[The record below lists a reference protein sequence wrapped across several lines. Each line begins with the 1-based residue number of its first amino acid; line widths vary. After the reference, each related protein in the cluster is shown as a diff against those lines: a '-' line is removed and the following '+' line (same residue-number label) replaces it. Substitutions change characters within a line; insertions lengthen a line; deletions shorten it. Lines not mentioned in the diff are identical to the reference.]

1 MRRPFYSLVSVWAA
15 VTTIVGGCPA
25 SQPVARPVAPPTVAT
40 TKPAPVVPHG
50 RPEVTIEP
58 TPPSGGE
65 MALELETPPV
75 EATAGVSVHELPPA
89 ETQALLARL
98 EPLPAAVGPAP
109 VMRPPSAM
117 PPAVGVVQPIAFVA
131 PTGAAV
137 GDKPAVR
144 APVLLTTL
152 DAPQIL
158 PVGEVPAESE
168 IRVRFSEPMV
178 AIDKVGAA
186 PAAIA
191 TIEPTVTGT
200 WKWLDTRVAS
210 FTAAGPRL
218 AQATDYKVTVPAGT
232 KALSGA
238 ILAVPAVG
246 TFSTPAVEIS
256 SLYPSPR
263 ALRSDA
269 PLAVQLDQ
277 DVDPAAMIARLK
289 VLDRGHP
296 IAFTPTTL
304 EAAQAL
310 WAKNPLW
317 RADDHQLGAHY
328 VLLAPRSGA
337 WPAGKDLDV
346 TLTKGAPSREGP
358 RLLTRDSRRDFTVVK
373 AFAVTGLDCN
383 YTGRP
388 RLARTCP
395 EDSIANLDFTTNLDE
410 KAFRAE
416 MIQTDGQPLEDH
428 ITRGTGVSI
437 KVPSGAG
444 KTSQVVISDELRD
457 MYGQALT
464 GPHHLAITASR
475 FEYSPY
481 LEARRGLYVLDP
493 RFAIPQWVLTADA
506 VDSVHV
512 ELYRVE
518 PADYFAYQQFE
529 ANKRKTPP
537 GTRMFT
543 HDYAVGARYGAD
555 IRVDLRAALA
565 NAPTGHVVAIA
576 TTHAAAPAHR
586 YDYFEPRAVAWIEI
600 TSLGISSRVDQ
611 QRVHAWIEDITPTQF
626 LKPRANVTTR
636 LVVENRADV
645 KTAVVTDAT
654 GAAVLDLPPPLPA
667 PKLPNVEPPEHTALI
682 VASDGKDSVFAALDR
697 SEKSV
702 RVETANWY
710 VTDDRFTYKPGEPVY
725 IKGWTRWTHDGIN
738 PGLALPRPHEQV
750 TWEVH
755 DARDNKLAAGTAAF
769 SDQGG
774 FDFTFDIPA
783 NANLGAGSVELAI
796 GTEHYSHRIAIQEF
810 RTPAYQVSLDDDV
823 QSAGIAPLI
832 LGETISMNAE
842 AHYYAGGG
850 LGGAHVQ
857 WDARMQPATYHPPGW
872 DLYSFEP
879 ARPRNDNVYHRRE
892 GVAAERST
900 SLGGGSSS
908 MITLGITA
916 VPEGEP
922 AVLSVDATVTDVDRQ
937 TIRSTSRDIVVHPA
951 ANYVGLRLAP
961 ETYDTLLLV
970 VTDLDGNLVPN
981 VPIDVVL
988 EGTLYSEQHASDAK
1002 IHDTQRCTA
1011 TSSTVP
1017 VPCKFTPTTDRQIVY
1032 RAVATI
1038 HDARGRRNTAMYMVP
1053 WYRFADDKS
1062 TLFITSDHTEYRA
1075 GATANLEIHSTVV
1088 PASAVVSYARQGVI
1102 AQQRIELVTPVTKL
1116 AVPMDVGYLENLI
1129 VHVDRS
1135 APRDLSQDTHRGGVL
1150 PEHTTAEL
1158 DLRVD
1163 LEASRLVMRA
1173 FPTVPSVQPG
1183 ANATFEVEVKRG
1195 DQPVANAEV
1204 ALIVVDE
1211 AVLALSGMHHADP
1224 LAPFYREV
1232 ESGATDLST
1241 FDAVADADLELEG
1254 VPGYD
1259 RINLDVHPRG
1269 FGRGFGSGAGYGT
1282 IGHGSGGGVGMAS
1295 SVVVSRKD
1303 FRATAVFSPHLHTD
1317 ANGHA
1322 TVTVKMPESL
1332 TRFRVVALAT
1342 SQTYFFGKAE
1352 GSIVTQR
1359 KINARTQAPRF
1370 LTQGDR
1376 FELPVVVQNLDT
1388 TAHVISVATRARD
1401 LVGGGGTSV
1410 TIPAGQRAEVRFP
1423 FSTQARGQAVIQT
1436 IVVSGDFSDAANTT
1450 VPVYE
1455 PATTETF
1462 ATYGTVDDAPAHEQL
1477 KVPAGVFADVGG
1489 VEAELSSTQMQALT
1503 DAYGY
1508 LQAYPYECAEQRSS
1522 RMLGT
1527 IAMADVLDAFGTADR
1542 PSPQELA
1549 LIQQADLAK
1558 LEADQNPDG
1567 GWGYWRDTK
1576 TDEFVTMQVVTAFAA
1591 AKHKG
1596 GALDQGKQHVAKL
1609 LADTNAALAKAR
1621 RGDDVAYKISVAAD
1635 ALTAL
1640 AATGLDER
1648 AAAARLHATAKQ
1660 LGVYPVDAKAQ
1671 LLAIVAKS
1679 SNTAMRAE
1687 LVAGLLSA
1695 THETPAGATVATTY
1709 TESEKLLLVSDHR
1722 TTALAMDALIRESPQ
1737 QPLIAKLAR
1746 GLLAARAYGRWR
1758 STQENLAV
1766 MRAMRRYFDA
1776 YEQTSPNYTGKL
1788 WLGNVAYTEQA
1799 FVGHTNLRAQAALD
1813 WTRLAPGTTHDL
1825 ALAKTGPGR
1834 MYYRIGITYAPKQV
1848 DLPALDAGFIVRRSY
1863 QAIDDPHDVEVTP
1876 AGVRI
1881 KLGARV
1887 LVVLD
1892 AVNTTRRE
1900 GVALVDPLPAGLEI
1914 VNTSLAIAERA
1925 ATGSIST
1932 DWNHLE
1938 ARDNRSE
1945 AFALTLREGTHRFS
1959 YTARASTPGTFV
1971 AAPAKAE
1978 EMYSPETFGR
1988 SAGTTVTIY

>member
-1 MRRPFYSLVSVWAA
+1 MSLD
-15 VTTIVGGCPA
+15 
-25 SQPVARPVAPPTVAT
+25 
-40 TKPAPVVPHG
+40 
-50 RPEVTIEP
+50 
-58 TPPSGGE
+58 
-65 MALELETPPV
+65 LETPPV
-75 EATAGVSVHELPPA
+75 EATAGVSVHDLPPG

-98 EPLPAAVGPAP
+98 EPLPALTGPAP

-117 PPAVGVVQPIAFVA
+117 PPPVGVVQPIAFVT
-131 PTGAAV
+131 PSGAAV
-137 GDKPAVR
+137 SDKPAVR

-152 DAPQIL
+152 DAPQVL

-178 AIDKVGAA
+178 AIDKVGAT
-186 PAAIA
+186 PALIA
-191 TIEPTVTGT
+191 TIEPNVTGT

-210 FTAAGPRL
+210 FTASAPRL

-246 TFSTPAVEIS
+246 TFSTPAVEIAS
-256 SLYPSPR
+256 IYPSPR
-263 ALRSDA
+263 AVRADA
-269 PLAVQLDQ
+269 PVAVQLDQ
-277 DVDPAAMIARLK
+277 DVDPAAMISRLK
-289 VLDRGHP
+289 IVDRGHT
-296 IAFTPTTL
+296 IQFTPTTL

-310 WAKNPLW
+310 WAKNPLFKF
-317 RADDHQLGAHY
+317 DDKQLGSHY
-328 VLLAPRSGA
+328 VLLAPKSGA
-337 WPAGKDLDV
+337 WPAGKNLDV
-346 TLTKGAPSREGP
+346 FLAKGAPSREGP
-358 RLLTRDSRRDFTVVK
+358 RLLTRDSRRDFSVVK
-373 AFAVTGLDCN
+373 TFAVRGIDCD
-383 YTGRP
+383 YTGKP
-388 RLARTCP
+388 RLATTCP
-395 EDSIANLDFTTNLDE
+395 EESSAKLEFTTNLDE

-416 MIQTDGQPLEDH
+416 MIQTAGRPLQDH
-428 ITRGTGVSI
+428 FVNGPEVSI
-437 KVPSGAG
+437 RVPPGVG
-444 KTSQVVISDELRD
+444 KTSQIKISDELRD
-457 MYGQALT
+457 IYGQALT
-464 GPHHLAITASR
+464 GAHQMAVTGSR
-475 FEYSPY
+475 YQYSPY
-481 LEARRGLYVLDP
+481 FEAHRGLYVLDP
-493 RFAIPQWVLTADA
+493 RFKIPQWVVTAEA

-518 PADYFAYQQFE
+518 PADYFMYTQFE
-529 ANKRKTPP
+529 AKKRKTPP

-543 HDYAVGARYGAD
+543 HDYLVGSRYAAD
-555 IRVDLRAALA
+555 IRVDLRTALA
-565 NAPTGHVVAIA
+565 SAPTGHVVAIA
-576 TTHAAAPAHR
+576 TTHAAAPLHR
-586 YDYFEPRAVAWIEI
+586 YDGFNPRAVAWIEV
-600 TSLGISSRVDQ
+600 TTLGISTRVDQ
-611 QRVHAWIEDITPTQF
+611 ERVHAWIEDISPTQF
-626 LKPRANVTTR
+626 LQPRANVTTS
-636 LVVENRADV
+636 LVIENRADV
-645 KTAVVTDAT
+645 KTTTRSDAT
-654 GAAVLDLPPPLPA
+654 GGAVLELPPPLPA
-667 PKLPNVEPPEHTALI
+667 PKLPNVAPPEHTALI
-682 VASDGKDSVFAALDR
+682 VASDGVDSVFAALDR
-697 SEKSV
+697 AEKSV
-702 RVETANWY
+702 RVESANWY

-738 PGLALPRPHEQV
+738 PGLELPRAHDQV
-750 TWEVH
+750 TWEIH

-769 SDQGG
+769 TDQGG
-774 FDFTFDIPA
+774 FDFKFDIPA
-783 NANLGAGSVELAI
+783 NANLGAASVDVAI
-796 GTEHYSHRIAIQEF
+796 GTERYSHRIAIQEF
-810 RTPAYQVSLDDDV
+810 RTPAYQVSIDDDV
-823 QSAGIAPLI
+823 QSAGVAPLI
-832 LGETISMNAE
+832 LGESISMNAE
-842 AHYYAGGG
+842 AHYYAGGS

-857 WDARMQPATYHPPGW
+857 WDASLRPATYRPPGW
-872 DLYSFEP
+872 DPYSFEP
-879 ARPRNDNVYHRRE
+879 ARKRNDNRYSRRD
-892 GVAAERST
+892 GVGVGRST
-900 SLGGGSSS
+900 TLGGGSNS

-916 VPEGEP
+916 MPEGEP

-937 TIRSTSRDIVVHPA
+937 TIRGTSRDIVVHPA

-961 ETYDTLLLV
+961 ETHDTLLVV

-981 VPIDVVL
+981 VKVDVL
-988 EGTLYSEQHASDAK
+988 IEGTLHSEQYASDAK
-1002 IHDTQRCTA
+1002 VHDTQHCTA

-1017 VPCKFTPTTDRQIVY
+1017 APCKFTPNSDRQIVF

-1053 WYRFADDKS
+1053 WYQSADEKS
-1062 TLFITSDHTEYRA
+1062 SLFITADHKEYRA
-1075 GATANLEIHSTVV
+1075 GDTAKLEVHSTIV
-1088 PASAVVSYARQGVI
+1088 PSFAVVSYARQGVI
-1102 AQQRIELVTPVTKL
+1102 SQKRIELKTNVTKL
-1116 AVPMDVGYLENLI
+1116 EVPMDVGYLENLV

-1135 APRDLSQDTHRGGVL
+1135 AQRDLSQDTHKGGVL

-1183 ANATFEVEVKRG
+1183 ANATFEVEVKR
-1195 DQPVANAEV
+1195 DDKPVANAEV

-1224 LAPFYREV
+1224 LTPFYREV
-1232 ESGATDLST
+1232 ESGTTDAST
-1241 FDAVADADLELEG
+1241 LDAVADADLELDG

-1259 RINLDVHPRG
+1259 RINLDLNPRG
-1269 FGRGFGSGAGYGT
+1269 FGTGSGYGSGYGT
-1282 IGHGSGGGVGMAS
+1282 IGHGSGGGGMGMAS

-1303 FRATAVFSPHLHTD
+1303 FRATAVFAPHLHTD
-1317 ANGHA
+1317 AKGHV

-1332 TRFRVVALAT
+1332 TRFRVVALAA

-1388 TAHVISVATRARD
+1388 TAHVISVATRARN
-1401 LVGGGGTSV
+1401 LIGGGGKSV

-1423 FSTQARGQAVIQT
+1423 FSTQTRGKAVFQT
-1436 IVVSGDFSDAANTT
+1436 IVVSGDFTDAANTE

-1477 KVPAGVFADVGG
+1477 KVPADVFVDVGG

-1527 IAMADVLDAFGTADR
+1527 IAMNDVLDAFGTGNR
-1542 PSPQELA
+1542 PTAQELA

-1567 GWGYWRDTK
+1567 GWGYWHDTK

-1591 AKHKG
+1591 LKQKG
-1596 GALDQGKQHVAKL
+1596 GAFDKGKKHVAKL
-1609 LADTNAALAKAR
+1609 LADTNAKLTQAR
-1621 RGDDVAYKISVAAD
+1621 RGDDVAYAVSVAAD
-1635 ALTAL
+1635 ALTTL
-1640 AATGLDER
+1640 AATGVDER

-1695 THETPAGATVATTY
+1695 THETPAGATVTTTY

-1722 TTALAMDALIRESPQ
+1722 STALAMDALIRESPA
-1737 QPLIAKLAR
+1737 QPLITKLAR

-1766 MRAMRRYFDA
+1766 MRAMRRYFDT
-1776 YEQTSPNYTGKL
+1776 YEQTTPNYTGKL

-1799 FVGHTNLRAQAALD
+1799 FAGHTNLRAQAALD
-1813 WTRLAPGTTHDL
+1813 WTHLAPGTTHEL

-1848 DLPALDAGFIVRRSY
+1848 DLPALDAGFVVRRSY
-1863 QAIDDPHDVEVTP
+1863 QAVDDPHDVEITP
-1876 AGVRI
+1876 TGVRI

-1892 AVNTTRRE
+1892 AVNPTRRD

>member
-1 MRRPFYSLVSVWAA
+1 MRRPFYSLVRVWVA

-25 SQPVARPVAPPTVAT
+25 PQPIARPMPPR
-40 TKPAPVVPHG
+40 PVTSSVVVHHG
-50 RPEVTIEP
+50 RPEVKIEP
-58 TPPSGGE
+58 SPPEGGE
-65 MALELETPPV
+65 LTLDLETPPI
-75 EATAGVSVHELPPA
+75 EATAGVSVHDLPA
-89 ETQALLARL
+89 RETRALLARL
-98 EPLPAAVGPAP
+98 EPLPAVTGPAP

-131 PTGAAV
+131 PSGAAV
-137 GDKPAVR
+137 SDKPAVR

-158 PVGEVPAESE
+158 PVGEVPAESS
-168 IRVRFSEPMV
+168 IRIRFAEPMI
-178 AIDKVGAA
+178 AISKVGSL

-191 TIEPTVTGT
+191 TIEPKVAGS
-200 WKWLDTRVAS
+200 WKWIDTRVAE
-210 FTAAGPRL
+210 FTASGPRL
-218 AQATDYKVTVPAGT
+218 AQATDYQVTVPAGT

-246 TFSTPAVEIS
+246 TFATPAVEIAGI
-256 SLYPSPR
+256 YPSPR

-269 PLAVQLDQ
+269 PIAVQLDQ
-277 DVDPAAMIARLK
+277 DVDPAAMISRLK
-289 VLDRGHP
+289 IVDRKRS

-304 EAAQAL
+304 EAAKAL

-317 RADDHQLGAHY
+317 KLDDKQLGSHY
-328 VLLAPRSGA
+328 VLLAPRSGT
-337 WPAGKDLDV
+337 WPAGKNLDV
-346 TLTKGAPSREGP
+346 VLAKGAPSREGP
-358 RLLTRDSRRDFTVVK
+358 RLLPRDSRRDFNVVK
-373 AFAVTGLDCN
+373 AFATRGLDCG
-383 YTGRP
+383 YTGKP
-388 RLARTCP
+388 RLALTCP
-395 EDSIANLDFTTNLDE
+395 EESSAQLEFTTNLDE
-410 KAFRAE
+410 RAFRAE

-428 ITRGTGVSI
+428 IARGNSVSI
-437 KVPSGAG
+437 MVPKGAG
-444 KTSQVVISDELRD
+444 KTSRVVLSDQLRD
-457 MYGQALT
+457 IYGQALT
-464 GPHHLAITASR
+464 GAHQMALTASR

-481 LEARRGLYVLDP
+481 LEAQRGLYVLDP
-493 RFAIPQWVLTADA
+493 RFKIPQWVVTADA

-518 PADYFAYQQFE
+518 PADYFAYTRFE
-529 ANKRKTPP
+529 AHERKTPP
-537 GTRMFT
+537 GTRVFT
-543 HDYAVGARYGAD
+543 HDYRVGARYAAD
-555 IRVDLRAALA
+555 IRVDLRSALA
-565 NAPTGHVVAIA
+565 NAPTGHVVAVA
-576 TTHAAAPAHR
+576 TTHAATSVHR
-586 YDYFEPRAVAWIEI
+586 YDYFEPRAAAWIEV
-600 TSLGISSRVDQ
+600 TSLGISTRVDQ
-611 QRVHAWIEDITPTQF
+611 ERVHAWVEDITPTQF
-626 LKPRANVTTR
+626 LKPRTNVTTS
-636 LVVENRADV
+636 LVVENRGDI
-645 KTAVVTDAT
+645 KTTAQTDAT
-654 GAAVLDLPPPLPA
+654 GAATLELPPSLPVR
-667 PKLPNVEPPEHTALI
+667 PNVPPPERLALI
-682 VASDGKDSVFAALDR
+682 VATDGKDSVFAALDR

-710 VTDDRFTYKPGEPVY
+710 VTDDRFTYKPGEPVS

-738 PGLALPRPHEQV
+738 PGLELPRAHDQV

-755 DARDNKLAAGTAAF
+755 DARANQLAAGTAAF

-774 FDFTFDIPA
+774 FDFTFEIPA
-783 NANLGAGSVELAI
+783 NASLGAGTVDVAI
-796 GTEHYSHRIAIQEF
+796 GNQHYSHRIAIQEF

-823 QSAGIAPLI
+823 QSAGIAPLT
-832 LGETISMNAE
+832 LGEAISMNAE

-850 LGGAHVQ
+850 LGGAHVK
-857 WDARMQPATYHPPGW
+857 WNASLKPASYRPPGW
-872 DLYSFEP
+872 DLYNFEP
-879 ARPRNDNVYHRRE
+879 ARERGDNGYHRRS
-892 GVAAERST
+892 GVEVERSST
-900 SLGGGSSS
+900 LGGASSS

-916 VPEGEP
+916 LPQGEP

-937 TIRSTSRDIVVHPA
+937 TIRGTSRDIVVHPS

-961 ETYDTLLLV
+961 ESYDTLQIV
-970 VTDLDGNLVPN
+970 VTDVDGKLVPN
-981 VPIDVVL
+981 VPIDVAL
-988 EGTLYSEQHASDAK
+988 EGTLYSERNSPNAKVHETQHCK
-1002 IHDTQRCTA
+1002 A
-1011 TSSTVP
+1011 TSSSLP
-1017 VPCKFTPTTDRQIVY
+1017 VPCKFTPSLDRQIVF

-1053 WYRFADDKS
+1053 RYQLPDETS
-1062 TLFITSDHTEYRA
+1062 TLFITADRAAYRA
-1075 GATANLEIHSTVV
+1075 GDTAKLEIHSTVV
-1088 PASAVVSYARQGVI
+1088 PATAVVSYARQGVI
-1102 AQQRIELVTPVTKL
+1102 SQKRVELTSHITKL
-1116 AVPMDVGYLENLI
+1116 EVPMDVGYLENLF

-1135 APRDLSQDTHRGGVL
+1135 GERDLSRDTHKGGVL
-1150 PEHTTAEL
+1150 PEHTAAEL

-1163 LEASRLVMRA
+1163 LDASRLVMRA
-1173 FPTVPSVQPG
+1173 FATVPSVQPG
-1183 ANATFEVEVKRG
+1183 GNATFEVEVNRN

-1232 ESGATDLST
+1232 ESGTTGAST
-1241 FDAVADADLELEG
+1241 FDAVADADMELEG
-1254 VPGYD
+1254 VPGYE
-1259 RINLDVHPRG
+1259 RINLDLSPRG
-1269 FGRGFGSGAGYGT
+1269 FGHGFGYGSGYGT
-1282 IGHGSGGGVGMAS
+1282 MGHGSGGGGLGMAT

-1303 FRATAVFSPHLHTD
+1303 FRATAVFAPHLHTD
-1317 ANGHA
+1317 AKGHA

-1388 TAHVISVATRARD
+1388 TAHVISVATRARN
-1401 LVGGGGTSV
+1401 LLGGGGKTV

-1423 FSTQARGQAVIQT
+1423 FSTQARGKAVIQT
-1436 IVVSGDFSDAANTT
+1436 IVVSGDFTDAAKTE
-1450 VPVYE
+1450 VPIYE

-1477 KVPAGVFADVGG
+1477 KVPADVFVDVGG
-1489 VEAELSSTQMQALT
+1489 IEAELSSTQMQALT
-1503 DAYGY
+1503 DAYRY

-1527 IAMADVLDAFGTADR
+1527 IAMNDVLDAFGTGNR

-1549 LIQQADLAK
+1549 QIQQSDLAK

-1567 GWGYWRDTK
+1567 GWGYWRDTR

-1591 AKHKG
+1591 LKSKSA
-1596 GALDQGKQHVAKL
+1596 ALANGKKHVAKL
-1609 LADTNAALAKAR
+1609 LADTNAVLAKAR
-1621 RGDDVAYKISVAAD
+1621 RGDDVAYRVSLAAD
-1635 ALTAL
+1635 ALTTL
-1640 AATGLDER
+1640 AATGVDER
-1648 AAAARLHATAKQ
+1648 GAAARLHAIAKA

-1695 THETPAGATVATTY
+1695 THETPAGATVAATY

-1722 TTALAMDALIRESPQ
+1722 TTALAMDALIRESPA
-1737 QPLIAKLAR
+1737 QPLITKLAR

-1766 MRAMRRYFDA
+1766 MRAMRRYFDT
-1776 YEQTSPNYTGKL
+1776 YENTAPNFTGKL
-1788 WLGNVAYTEQA
+1788 WLGNVAYAEQA
-1799 FVGHTNLRAQAALD
+1799 FAGHTNVRAQAALD
-1813 WTRLAPGTTHDL
+1813 WTHLAPGTTHEL

-1834 MYYRIGITYAPKQV
+1834 MYYRIGITYAPRQV
-1848 DLPALDAGFIVRRSY
+1848 DLPALDAGFVVRRSY
-1863 QAIDDPHDVEVTP
+1863 QPVDDPHDVEVTP
-1876 AGVRI
+1876 NGVRI

-1892 AVNTTRRE
+1892 AVNTTRRDS
-1900 GVALVDPLPAGLEI
+1900 VALVDPLPAGLEI

-1925 ATGSIST
+1925 ATGSISR
-1932 DWNHLE
+1932 DWDHLE